1 MRKFDFSKI
10 EKKWQEVW
18 EEEGVY
24 RTPRPSKKNQKMY
37 VLEMFPYPSG
47 SGLHTGHVR
56 VYTGGDVL
64 ARFFRM
70 KGYAV
75 LHPMGW
81 DAFGLPAENRAIK
94 EKTTPQKIV
103 PKNIANFKRQMKMLG
118 FSYDWEREF
127 STTDPEYYR
136 FTQWLFIQFFK
147 MGLLYKKE
155 MPVYFCPSCKTGL
168 AEEEVLPDGT
178 HERCGNPITRKML
191 PQWVFKIT
199 DYAES
204 LLEGLKGLDWP
215 EGIKKMQENWIGRSE
230 GTEVKFKVQSSK
242 FKVDGITV
250 FTTRVDT
257 IFGVTALVL
266 APEHPLVEEILN
278 SNIKIRNKDEI
289 KKYVEEAKK
298 KLDLVRTDLSKEKT
312 GVFTGLY
319 AKHPLTGEKVPIWI
333 ADYVLGFYGEGAVML
348 VPAHDERDYE
358 FAKKYGIP
366 IKVVVIPEKNS
377 KFKVQNSK
385 LQFKIKNCWREG
397 AFTDYGVLVNSGD
410 FSGLS
415 SQQAIKEITKYL
427 EQKGL
432 GGRKIQY
439 KLRDWIFSRQR
450 YWGEPIPMVYCRS
463 CAEKKI
469 SFWDLPEGKKWLEEI
484 KHNTPKLYQKISKKI
499 EKLKKNLYGWFPL
512 KEEELPLELP
522 EVEKYEPTGTG
533 ESPLAALK
541 GWVET
546 KCPVCGSKAKRETDT
561 MPNWAGSCWYF
572 LRFAQNPKLK
582 VKNAKLEEVW
592 QSEIKNLR
600 TWLPVDWYIGG
611 AEHAVLHLLYS
622 RFWMHAL
629 YDLGLV
635 PTKEP
640 FYRLRNVGMVLAED
654 GRKMSK
660 SLGNVVN
667 PDDVVKEFGADTL
680 RMYEM
685 FMAPFDQEIAW
696 SKATLKGLSRFLSRV
711 WQIFNSSDNLTEDA
725 RGEDKE
731 LVAKLY
737 KTIKRVEDNITDV
750 KFNTA
755 IAAMMEFLNA
765 WTEKNALGKPKKLH
779 VERAKKFLQILA
791 PFAPFLTEEIW
802 KEKLGER
809 NSIHLS
815 KWPEVSSEYL
825 KETVFTIPVQVDG
838 KLRLV
843 LRLKEDELE
852 EENVVKKALESQKVR
867 RYLENKKYKVVY
879 VKGKIL
885 NFVLLD

>member
-1 MRKFDFSKI
+1 MKKFDFSRI

-18 EEEGVY
+18 EKEGIY
-24 RTPRPSKKNQKMY
+24 RTPSPSKDKPKMY
-37 VLEMFPYPSG
+37 TLVMFPYPSG
-47 SGLHTGHVR
+47 AGLHTGHVR

-75 LHPMGW
+75 LNPMGW

-103 PKNIANFKRQMKMLG
+103 PKNIDNFKRQMKMLG

-147 MGLLYKKE
+147 MGLLYKRE

-168 AEEEVLPDGT
+168 AEEEVLENGT
-178 HERCGNPITRKML
+178 HERCGKPIIRKLL
-191 PQWVFKIT
+191 PQWLFKIT

-204 LLEGLKGLDWP
+204 LLETLPPLDWP
-215 EGIKKMQENWIGRSE
+215 EGIKKMQENWIGKSE
-230 GTEVKFKVQSSK
+230 GTEVKFQIPNPKLQTREIK
-242 FKVDGITV
+242 V

-257 IFGVTALVL
+257 VFGVTALVL
-266 APEHPLVEEILN
+266 APEHPLVSEILN
-278 SNIKIRNKDEI
+278 PKSKILTEEKRVEI

-319 AKHPLTGEKVPIWI
+319 AKHPLTGEKIPIWI

-348 VPAHDERDYE
+348 VPAHDERDFE

-366 IKVVVIPEKNS
+366 IKVVIVPEESAKRKAQS
-377 KFKVQNSK
+377 AK
-385 LQFKIKNCWREG
+385 LEE
-397 AFTDYGVLVNSGD
+397 AFVEYGVLVNSGE
-410 FSGLS
+410 FSGLRS
-415 SQQAIKEITKYL
+415 KEAIEKITKYL
-427 EQKGL
+427 EERSL
-432 GGRKIQY
+432 GRRKTQY

-450 YWGEPIPMVYCRS
+450 YWGEPIPMVYCSS
-463 CAEKKI
+463 CAEEKI
-469 SFWDLPEGKKWLEEI
+469 SFWDLKEGKEWLREI
-484 KHNTPKLYQKISKKI
+484 EHNMPEVYKNISRRIKEVK
-499 EKLKKNLYGWFPL
+499 EDLYGWFPL
-512 KEEELPLELP
+512 KDEQLPLKLP

-541 GWVET
+541 DWVET
-546 KCPVCGSKAKRETDT
+546 KCPVCGGKAKRETDT

-572 LRFAQNPKLK
+572 LRFAQSSKFK
-582 VKNAKLEEVW
+582 VQSSKLEEVW
-592 QSEIKNLR
+592 QSEMKNLR
-600 TWLPVDWYIGG
+600 VWMPVDWYLGG

-635 PTKEP
+635 PVREP
-640 FYRLRNVGMVLAED
+640 FFRLRNVGMVLAED

-660 SLGNVVN
+660 SLGNVIN
-667 PDDVVKEFGADTL
+667 PDDVVAEFGADSL
-680 RMYEM
+680 RVYEM

-696 SKATLKGLSRFLSRV
+696 STAALRGVSRFLNRV
-711 WQIFNSSDNLTEDA
+711 WQTFNSSDNLTE
-725 RGEDKE
+725 RQEEEDKE
-731 LVAKLY
+731 AVAKLY
-737 KTIKRVEDNITDV
+737 KTIDKVSRYITDV

-755 IAAMMEFLNA
+755 IAAMMEFLNF
-765 WTEKNALGKPKKLH
+765 WTEKNASEKPRKLH
-779 VERAKKFLQILA
+779 VDDAKKFLQILA

-802 KEKLGER
+802 REVFKEKT
-809 NSIHLS
+809 SIHLS
-815 KWPEVSSEYL
+815 SWPSIKKEFL
-825 KETVFTIPVQVDG
+825 KEEVITIPVQING
-838 KLRLV
+838 RLRAT
-843 LRLKEDELE
+843 LRVSADELE
-852 EENVVKKALESQKVR
+852 EERVVEKALSLDKVKKYISDR
-867 RYLENKKYKVVY
+867 PYKVVY

-885 NFVLLD
+885 NFVVQS